1 MKLTDLLS
9 PIPRPFGISGPK
21 RVFNGI
27 EFRPGK
33 LSGVKTDL
41 QDVVLK
47 PRTPLP
53 RPLGTSGSERV
64 FNGIELRPGKLS
76 SMKTDL
82 QDVVLRPRTLNRPSS
97 SSNEQKREYIT
108 SGLSVEENVLN
119 LENFNL
125 IGVFGPPEDREALV
139 LSPRGKITRLKVGS
153 KFQRGRVI
161 SIGKDQLVYIR
172 DNKNY
177 VFRMKN

>member
-9 PIPRPFGISGPK
+9 PIPRPFGLSGPK
-21 RVFNGI
+21 QVFSGI
-27 EFRPGK
+27 KFRPGK
-33 LSGVKTDL
+33 LSGVRTDI
-41 QDVVLK
+41 Q
-47 PRTPLP
+47 
-53 RPLGTSGSERV
+53 
-64 FNGIELRPGKLS
+64 N
-76 SMKTDL
+76 
-82 QDVVLRPRTLNRPSS
+82 VVLRPRTLNRPSRS
-97 SSNEQKREYIT
+97 SEQKREYIT

-153 KFQRGRVI
+153 RFQRGRVI
-161 SIGKDQLVYIR
+161 SIGKDQVVYIR

>member
-9 PIPRPFGISGPK
+9 PIPRPFGLSGPK
-21 RVFNGI
+21 RIFSGI
-27 EFRPGK
+27 KFRPGK
-33 LSGVKTDL
+33 LSGVKTDI
-41 QDVVLK
+41 Q
-47 PRTPLP
+47 
-53 RPLGTSGSERV
+53 
-64 FNGIELRPGKLS
+64 N
-76 SMKTDL
+76 
-82 QDVVLRPRTLNRPSS
+82 VVLRPRTLNRPSRS
-97 SSNEQKREYIT
+97 SEQKREYIT

-119 LENFNL
+119 LKNFNL

-153 KFQRGRVI
+153 RFQRGRVI

>member
-9 PIPRPFGISGPK
+9 PIPRPFGLSGPK

-27 EFRPGK
+27 KFRPSK
-33 LSGVKTDL
+33 LSGVKTDI
-41 QDVVLK
+41 Q
-47 PRTPLP
+47 
-53 RPLGTSGSERV
+53 
-64 FNGIELRPGKLS
+64 N
-76 SMKTDL
+76 
-82 QDVVLRPRTLNRPSS
+82 VVLRPRTLNRPSRS
-97 SSNEQKREYIT
+97 SEEKREYIT

-153 KFQRGRVI
+153 RFQRGRVI
-161 SIGKDQLVYIR
+161 SIGKDQVVYIR

>member
-9 PIPRPFGISGPK
+9 PIPRPFGLSGPK
-21 RVFNGI
+21 RIFSGI
-27 EFRPGK
+27 KFRPGK
-33 LSGVKTDL
+33 LSGVKTDI
-41 QDVVLK
+41 Q
-47 PRTPLP
+47 
-53 RPLGTSGSERV
+53 
-64 FNGIELRPGKLS
+64 N
-76 SMKTDL
+76 
-82 QDVVLRPRTLNRPSS
+82 VVLRPRTLNRPSRS
-97 SSNEQKREYIT
+97 SEQKREYIT

-125 IGVFGPPEDREALV
+125 IGVFGPPEDREAFV

-153 KFQRGRVI
+153 RFQRGRVI

>member
-9 PIPRPFGISGPK
+9 PIPRPFGISEPK
-21 RVFNGI
+21 RVFNAIKLRPGNLSGVKADIQKVVLRPSTPAPRPSSISGPKQVFNVI

-33 LSGVKTDL
+33 LSG
-41 QDVVLK
+41 
-47 PRTPLP
+47 
-53 RPLGTSGSERV
+53 
-64 FNGIELRPGKLS
+64 
-76 SMKTDL
+76 MKTDI
-82 QDVVLRPRTLNRPSS
+82 QNQNVVLRPRTLNRPSS
-97 SSNEQKREYIT
+97 SSSEQKREYIT

-153 KFQRGRVI
+153 RF
-161 SIGKDQLVYIR
+161 
-172 DNKNY
+172 
-177 VFRMKN
+177 